1 MKALVGLAFFG
12 ILAAC
17 TTAEQFAERAHTQ
30 CHSRGLSAGTQAYDD
45 CRLIQD
51 QIRVL
56 DANRQTRSL
65 MILGLGPQI
74 QAPTYTLTPVPGV
87 PSLTNC
93 RVTQLGS
100 EYSAPSRVT
109 CY

>member
-17 TTAEQFAERAHTQ
+17 TTPEQIAEKAHTQ
-30 CHSRGLSAGTQAYDD
+30 CRSHGLSVGTQAYDD

-51 QIRVL
+51 QIRAL

-65 MILGLGPQI
+65 MILGIGPQI
-74 QAPTYTLTPVPGV
+74 QAPTHTLAPAPGV
-87 PSLTNC
+87 PSSTNC
-93 RVTQLGS
+93 RVTKLGS